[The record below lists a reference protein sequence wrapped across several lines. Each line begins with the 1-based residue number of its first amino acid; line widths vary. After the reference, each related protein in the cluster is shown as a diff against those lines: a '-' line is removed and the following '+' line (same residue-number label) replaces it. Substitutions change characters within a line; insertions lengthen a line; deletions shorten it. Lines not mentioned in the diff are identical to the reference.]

1 MRNITHKILSLSL
14 CLVYILASCGIVRHV
29 CDTSG
34 VEYLSLLANDN
45 CSLCLE
51 HQTNDEHQQC
61 CNHHSAESETKDEDC
76 CEKTVQT
83 LSSDQNYSPS
93 SSISSTIF
101 FTLNSIL
108 FPSETHLVCDIS
120 SKTLTAKPPL
130 LSDKT
135 PLIYH
140 TGQLR
145 L

>member
-1 MRNITHKILSLSL
+1 MRNIIHKILSISL

-29 CDTSG
+29 CNTNG
-34 VEYLSLLANDN
+34 VEYLSLLASDK
-45 CSLCLE
+45 CSICIE
-51 HQTNDEHQQC
+51 HQTSDEHQC
-61 CNHHSAESETKDEDC
+61 CNHHSTELETEDEDC
-76 CEKTVQT
+76 CEKTVQL
-83 LSSDQNYSPS
+83 LSSDQNSAPNN
-93 SSISSTIF
+93 SISSSIF

-108 FPSETHLVCDIS
+108 FPAQTHLVCDVPT
-120 SKTLTAKPPL
+120 KTIANKAPL